1 MMLFKK
7 SVGVLLLI
15 YLMGLTAGQLFILTH
30 VDFDGYEPG
39 LGGLLLVL
47 ATTLFAVYRR
57 LRNRWV
63 L

>member
-1 MMLFKK
+1 MMFFKK
-7 SVGVLLLI
+7 SVGVLLLL
-15 YLMGLTAGQLFILTH
+15 YLIGLTLGQLFMLTH

-57 LRNRWV
+57 LTNRWAR
-63 L
+63 